1 VSECREVAETLLP
14 RFLQENPGVKLYVKV
29 EAFVN
34 HLMADESYTVKDNV
48 TYHLHRLVV
57 VAVDSNPEYDE
68 PRTYA
73 ERAPK

>member
-1 VSECREVAETLLP
+1 MSECREVAEAMLP
-14 RFLQENPGVKLYVKV
+14 RFLQENPGVKFYVKV

-34 HLMADESYTVKDNV
+34 HLMADESYTVRDTV

-73 ERAPK
+73 ERGRK